1 MLEGFITLA
10 QAAAGEAGNTAAAT
24 AQAAAATAQA
34 AAQPAAAQQASGWES
49 IMSLLPMIIIIV
61 AMFYLMYRGQK
72 KEQKQWITVSNFI
85 KIRIASISLVMLLM
99 MRKISTVCFATVHYI
114 LWAVNA
120 AVILGILM
128 TVQRIVVTVCY
139 LTVPKVLIISCPNG
153 I

>member
-72 KEQKQWITVSNFI
+72 KEQKRRAEMIDSIKAGTQVLTIGGIMGKIVSVSEKSFELEIARN
-85 KIRIASISLVMLLM
+85 IRVEIAKSAVASILDEEE
-99 MRKISTVCFATVHYI
+99 KHET
-114 LWAVNA
+114 
-120 AVILGILM
+120 GD
-128 TVQRIVVTVCY
+128 IV
-139 LTVPKVLIISCPNG
+139 KK
-153 I
+153 